1 MAAHARPARPVR
13 PIGRAR
19 TVARPARR
27 VRAEDVI
34 GFLVGN
40 GLIIALLWWYHGG
53 LDQLT
58 TVAGI
63 ATATGQLTALY
74 GTYLALIQL
83 LLMSRAPALDR
94 IFGRD
99 QLTLAHRWIGFATVW
114 LLVAH
119 GVFTTV
125 GFALDGGESPL
136 AEFWTLNTTWDFVLM
151 ATVSLGLFIA
161 VAVTSVR
168 LARKRI
174 SYESWYGIHLYAYLA
189 VALGFAHQLVV
200 GRDFIDDPLARVYW
214 VGLYVVVIGCL
225 LAFRF
230 WAPIAL
236 NLRHRFHVA
245 NVIAEGPGVWSV
257 YLSGRGSRRDRHP
270 RRPVPRR
277 AVPGTRLVA
286 RPSVF
291 DLRGT
296 QRSLAPVHGQGA
308 RRRLVAAR
316 PAGRRH
322 PGHRRGSVR
331 QPDDRSTDRA

>member
-13 PIGRAR
+13 PIGRAADL
-19 TVARPARR
+19 ARPARR

-200 GRDFIDDPLARVYW
+200 GTRLHRRPARPRLLGRPVRRRHRLPARLPLLGPDRAQ
-214 VGLYVVVIGCL
+214 
-225 LAFRF
+225 
-230 WAPIAL
+230 
-236 NLRHRFHVA
+236 LRHRFQVA

-257 YLSGRGSRRDRHP
+257 YLSGRELGAIDIRAGQYLVVRFLAPAGGAPIRIRSRPSPTVVGCGSRS
-270 RRPVPRR
+270 
-277 AVPGTRLVA
+277 
-286 RPSVF
+286 RPSA
-291 DLRGT
+291 T
-296 QRSLAPVHGQGA
+296 T
-308 RRRLVAAR
+308 
-316 PAGRRH
+316 
-322 PGHRRGSVR
+322 RRGSTGWRWAPGSSSRVR
-331 QPDDRSTDRA
+331 TAT